1 MKKITSIVE
10 LRESI
15 LLLEIKQANEGRL
28 LKEQFKTTY
37 ESLRPV
43 NLIKNKFN
51 ELTTSPDFKG
61 KLLNATLSLAAGY
74 LSRKVVVGATHNPL
88 KQLLGTL
95 LQMGVTGLV
104 SKNADGIKSTA
115 MHLINAV
122 LSKKNTPA

>member
-95 LQMGVTGLV
+95 LQMGVTGIV

-115 MHLINAV
+115 MDLISHFLN
-122 LSKKNTPA
+122 KKSTPV